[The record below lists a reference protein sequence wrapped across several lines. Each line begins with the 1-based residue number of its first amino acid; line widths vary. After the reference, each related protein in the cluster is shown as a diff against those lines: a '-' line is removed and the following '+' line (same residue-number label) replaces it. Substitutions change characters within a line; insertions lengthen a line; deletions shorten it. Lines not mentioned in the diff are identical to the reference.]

1 MTGQPALAALL
12 PVRSHTPRT
21 DEMTQTLDPT
31 APEQLRAAQEP
42 CPGCR
47 CCTAK
52 LCERGRINVGEC
64 MAHTP
69 PEMTVSVAGCPCS
82 APTTRGTHAWRAE
95 MIRITKHATEHPM
108 PEEAEEILRALTAC
122 ESFTDPGGFLRTLRS
137 RGYVTGADPAWQ
149 ITDAGRR
156 YITARTEHR
165 FATPVEIEAV
175 DLTTRTARVV
185 VVGWNIEAPV
195 TVLLDQLT
203 TTTGLTP
210 EELPNRFLEA
220 RANCYVTDPDDLVL
234 TRMQLAPPLP
244 EGWMDGTVTSGE

>member
-1 MTGQPALAALL
+1 
-12 PVRSHTPRT
+12 
-21 DEMTQTLDPT
+21 
-31 APEQLRAAQEP
+31 
-42 CPGCR
+42 
-47 CCTAK
+47 
-52 LCERGRINVGEC
+52 LCERGRLNVGEC

-69 PEMTVSVAGCPCS
+69 AELTVAVAGCPCS

-95 MIRITKHATEHPM
+95 MIRITKHATENPM
-108 PEEAEEILRALTAC
+108 PEQAEDILRALTAC
-122 ESFTDPGGFLRTLRS
+122 ESFTDPGGFLRTLRA
-137 RGYVTGADPAWQ
+137 RGYVTVDEQQAPR

-185 VVGWNIEAPV
+185 VVGWHVEEPV

-203 TTTGLTP
+203 TSTGLAP

-220 RANCYVTDPDDLVL
+220 RANCRVNDADDLVL
-234 TRMQLAPPLP
+234 TRLQLAPPLP
-244 EGWMDGTVTSGE
+244 EGWMNGEADA